1 MSKLTKICYIV
12 GAIVGFI
19 VIINLFARTREGLK
33 NKMQENVN
41 IVELPDRI
49 KGANSDVESSLLLG
63 NHRSEY
69 EDVLI
74 NLNDGLDF
82 QILNALKKGGEH
94 IAKDATSEESFKT
107 IRKINEL
114 RKLKDGLKETMTFL
128 DSK

>member
-1 MSKLTKICYIV
+1 MFKVKKIVYII
-12 GAIVGFI
+12 GAIFGFI
-19 VIINLFARTREGLK
+19 VIMNLFSRTREGLN
-33 NKMQENVN
+33 NKIQSNVN
-41 IVELPDRI
+41 IVELPEKI
-49 KGANSDVESSLLLG
+49 KGATSDVESSLLLG
-63 NHRSEY
+63 NHRNEY

-94 IAKDATSEESFKT
+94 IAKDATSEESFKA

-114 RKLKDGLKETMTFL
+114 RKLKDGLKESMTFL

>member
-1 MSKLTKICYIV
+1 MFKVKKIIYII
-12 GAIVGFI
+12 GAIFGFI
-19 VIINLFARTREGLK
+19 VILNLFSRTREGLK
-33 NKMQENVN
+33 NNVQENVN
-41 IVELPDRI
+41 IVELPEKI
-49 KGANSDVESSLLLG
+49 KGATSDVESSLLLG
-63 NHRSEY
+63 NHRNEY

-94 IAKDATSEESFKT
+94 IARDATSEESFKA

-114 RKLKDGLKETMTFL
+114 RKLKDGLKESMSFL

>member
-1 MSKLTKICYIV
+1 MSKVKKIIYII
-12 GAIVGFI
+12 GAIFGFI
-19 VIINLFARTREGLK
+19 VILNLFSRTREGLK
-33 NKMQENVN
+33 NKVQENVN
-41 IVELPDRI
+41 IVELPEKI
-49 KGANSDVESSLLLG
+49 KGATSDVESSLLLG

-94 IAKDATSEESFKT
+94 IAKDATSEESFKA

-114 RKLKDGLKETMTFL
+114 RKLKDGLKESMSFL